1 MLVGYTICPRYVLA
15 RLVGTLRFQE
25 NSTATMARLMGKFG
39 IVDRAAAMNA
49 STEAFYDN
57 RFVDEVKAVR
67 IFERAL
73 EVVGWKQRA

>member
-1 MLVGYTICPRYVLA
+1 VALLI
-15 RLVGTLRFQE
+15 
-25 NSTATMARLMGKFG
+25 GKFG

-49 STEAFYDN
+49 STEAFHDN

-73 EVVGWKQRA
+73 EVG

>member
-1 MLVGYTICPRYVLA
+1 MLVDYTNLPRTPLA

-25 NSTATMARLMGKFG
+25 NPIAPMARLIVKFG

-49 STEAFYDN
+49 STEAFHDN

-73 EVVGWKQRA
+73 EVG

>member
-1 MLVGYTICPRYVLA
+1 MLVDYTNLSWTPLA

-25 NSTATMARLMGKFG
+25 NSNATVALLMGKFG

-49 STEAFYDN
+49 STEAFHDN

-73 EVVGWKQRA
+73 EVG